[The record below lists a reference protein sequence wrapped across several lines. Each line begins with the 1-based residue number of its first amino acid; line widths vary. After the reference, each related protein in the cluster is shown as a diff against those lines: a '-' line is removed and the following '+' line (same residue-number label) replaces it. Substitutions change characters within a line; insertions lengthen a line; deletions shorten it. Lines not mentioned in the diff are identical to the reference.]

1 MCGSGPPPEDKE
13 AQEKYAEM
21 VRWLDDDWET
31 RFKPLE
37 QSLLGEL
44 ENKDANIRKSSE
56 QAKAT
61 AGKSYEATL
70 GMAERNM
77 SRYGTEL
84 SDDQKEAQERQQ
96 QIAGQGAVVGAGN
109 MARDATTARYEQL
122 QNGMLNLGRGIQS
135 GALSGMGSAAN
146 MESGRNQQNWD
157 IYGQKKGNFWG
168 SVGKVAGMAGMMMM
182 SSKKSKKN
190 INKASTT
197 KALEDVEA
205 VDLKTYDYIPGMSLG
220 REEKGHIGG
229 MAEDMPDSM
238 TNANHNMVDL
248 GDTTMNLIGA
258 TQELS
263 NRIKRLEHRNG

>member
-1 MCGSGPPPEDKE
+1 MCGSGQPPQDKE

-21 VRWLDDDWET
+21 IKWMDSDWEQ
-31 RFKPLE
+31 RFKPIE
-37 QSLLGEL
+37 QGLLNEL
-44 ENKDANIRKSSE
+44 ENKDENIRQSAT
-56 QAKAT
+56 QAKET

-84 SDDQKEAQERQQ
+84 SADQQAAQERQQ
-96 QIAGQGAVVGAGN
+96 KTAGQGAQVSAGN

-146 MESGRNQQNWD
+146 MESNRNQQNWD
-157 IYGQKKGNFWG
+157 IYGQKKGSFWSGIG
-168 SVGKVAGMAGMMMM
+168 SLAGMAGMAYIM
-182 SSKKSKKN
+182 SSKQAKKN
-190 INKASTT
+190 ITKASTA
-197 KALEDVEA
+197 KALKDVES
-205 VDLKTYDYIPGMSLG
+205 VDLKNYDYKPGMSAG
-220 REEKGHIGG
+220 RTEQGHIGG

-238 TNANHNMVDL
+238 TTPDHKMVDV
-248 GDTTMNLIGA
+248 GDTAMNLIGA

-263 NRIKRLEHRNG
+263 ERIKRLEHRK